1 MKLNEAIALW
11 EQVDPLSLSK
21 WADAFAYLSP
31 ESAHEPGRW
40 KTLPYQKEIMDAFTD
55 PTVEKITVKKSA
67 RVGYTKILN
76 NIIGYSIH
84 HDPRSVLVVQPTVED
99 AQGYSK
105 DEIAPMLRDTPV
117 LQGLVSEAKT
127 RDSSNTILK
136 KTYPGG
142 SLMLIG
148 ANSPRGFRRI
158 SVPIVLFDEV
168 NGYPVSAGS
177 EGDQIKLGTKRS
189 EWYWNR
195 KIVIGS
201 TPSIKG
207 MSKVTV
213 SFEESDK
220 RYYHVPCPHCN
231 EFQSLMFG
239 GEDADFGIKWPKG
252 MPEKAYYLCRKC
264 HQPIAHSQKRWMVEN
279 GIWVPTAEFNGHAG
293 FFIWAAYSYAPNAK
307 WSDIAI
313 DFLQSKDDPELLKTH
328 VNTWQGEDFEEQG
341 DQPEWTVLKAR
352 CEPYEPMT
360 VPMQAKM
367 LTSGTDVQ
375 HNRLAVS
382 VFGWGPGEESWL
394 IYHIEIIG
402 DPMHPDVWE
411 QHDQLIYR
419 PWKHASGVDLR
430 ICSAGVDAADGNTTQ
445 AVRNYCRFR
454 GPVVFALIGQAQPN
468 KPIIGIP
475 TKQDVTWEGQRIDGG
490 VEIWPVGSSTG
501 KSTIYNR
508 LNINELGPGRIH
520 HYIGLDDEY
529 FHQLTAEKIV
539 TRFVKGYPVR
549 EWHNVRGNRR
559 NESLDTAVY
568 AYAAAIRAGVSYA
581 NFNTMLTGQ
590 PKSRPKPR
598 PEPKKQSG
606 WLSGAGFGVNKGFL

>member
-1 MKLNEAIALW
+1 LKLNEAIALW

-207 MSKVTV
+207 CPRS
-213 SFEESDK
+213 
-220 RYYHVPCPHCN
+220 RY
-231 EFQSLMFG
+231 
-239 GEDADFGIKWPKG
+239 
-252 MPEKAYYLCRKC
+252 
-264 HQPIAHSQKRWMVEN
+264 
-279 GIWVPTAEFNGHAG
+279 
-293 FFIWAAYSYAPNAK
+293 
-307 WSDIAI
+307 
-313 DFLQSKDDPELLKTH
+313 LLKSQTNDIIMSH
-328 VNTWQGEDFEEQG
+328 AHIVMNFSRLCSAVKTQTLALSGQ
-341 DQPEWTVLKAR
+341 KA
-352 CEPYEPMT
+352 CQKKLIIY
-360 VPMQAKM
+360 
-367 LTSGTDVQ
+367 
-375 HNRLAVS
+375 AVS
-382 VFGWGPGEESWL
+382 V
-394 IYHIEIIG
+394 IN
-402 DPMHPDVWE
+402 
-411 QHDQLIYR
+411 R
-419 PWKHASGVDLR
+419 LR
-430 ICSAGVDAADGNTTQ
+430 IVKNGGWWKT
-445 AVRNYCRFR
+445 
-454 GPVVFALIGQAQPN
+454 VFGY
-468 KPIIGIP
+468 
-475 TKQDVTWEGQRIDGG
+475 QRQ
-490 VEIWPVGSSTG
+490 
-501 KSTIYNR
+501 N
-508 LNINELGPGRIH
+508 
-520 HYIGLDDEY
+520 
-529 FHQLTAEKIV
+529 LTAMQV
-539 TRFVKGYPVR
+539 F
-549 EWHNVRGNRR
+549 
-559 NESLDTAVY
+559 L
-568 AYAAAIRAGVSYA
+568 
-581 NFNTMLTGQ
+581 FGQ
-590 PKSRPKPR
+590 HILMP
-598 PEPKKQSG
+598 QM
-606 WLSGAGFGVNKGFL
+606 LSGPTLRLTFFNPKTTRSF